1 MKLIIVAILDY
12 ISRSSTWISY
22 AIIKVESKIISHTLQ
37 KNIKLTLDI
46 IMRYIFSVFILK
58 VIVYKHR
65 IFSMVTIIIGLAIL
79 IINDIILMSLD
90 TSINMTLEKLFI
102 LLPLYQ

>member
-1 MKLIIVAILDY
+1 
-12 ISRSSTWISY
+12 
-22 AIIKVESKIISHTLQ
+22 
-37 KNIKLTLDI
+37 
-46 IMRYIFSVFILK
+46 MRYIFSVFILK

-65 IFSMVTIIIGLAIL
+65 IFSMVTISIGLAIL

>member
-22 AIIKVESKIISHTLQ
+22 AITKVESKIISHTLQ

-46 IMRYIFSVFILK
+46 IMRYLSL
-58 VIVYKHR
+58 Y
-65 IFSMVTIIIGLAIL
+65 IIC
-79 IINDIILMSLD
+79 
-90 TSINMTLEKLFI
+90 KLTFFC
-102 LLPLYQ
+102 